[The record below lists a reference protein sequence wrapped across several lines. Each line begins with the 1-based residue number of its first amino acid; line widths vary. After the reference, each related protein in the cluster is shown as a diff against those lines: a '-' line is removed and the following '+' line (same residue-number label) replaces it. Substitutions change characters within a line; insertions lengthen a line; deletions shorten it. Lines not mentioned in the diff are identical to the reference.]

1 MFLVAVA
8 RPRFDII
15 TNEMFDGKIGIFPF
29 IYTDPAKR
37 NSKNRVAR
45 TLEMKPMVSV
55 NKDVICSFFI
65 DRILPAIRAKWPE
78 NGP

>member
-1 MFLVAVA
+1 MFLAAVA
-8 RPRFDII
+8 CPRFD
-15 TNEMFDGKIGIFPF
+15 TVTQEMFDGKIGIFPF